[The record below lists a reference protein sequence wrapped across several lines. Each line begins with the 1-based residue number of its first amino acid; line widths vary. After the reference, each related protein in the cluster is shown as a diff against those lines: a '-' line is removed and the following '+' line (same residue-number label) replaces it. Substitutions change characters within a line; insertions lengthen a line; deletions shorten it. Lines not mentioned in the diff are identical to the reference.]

1 MEGVANIFFSD
12 RFCIYR
18 NVVAAIGTVYIL
30 YCVCR
35 MICTLF
41 GNFRAYVL
49 APCGISTLDL
59 TKYGSWSGNY
69 LIKFNMAYI
78 YTIVITGGS
87 EGIGRGYALEV
98 IIICIILVSLMYN
111 RWLNVVSMLLF

>member
-1 MEGVANIFFSD
+1 
-12 RFCIYR
+12 
-18 NVVAAIGTVYIL
+18 
-30 YCVCR
+30 

-111 RWLNVVSMLLF
+111 RWLDDGRGLNVVILSRSQEKLSKVEEEISMFLL